1 MNKALAFRN
10 LGLSRFL
17 ESGIK
22 YRGPIGRKQKHCC
35 ARQFST
41 TDNVLDHEGGGRE
54 GAESQP
60 EDVVNLHGWDYDI
73 LINGGG
79 IVGITFAAQI
89 LQKTSNKLKIGRSNF
104 EQTCEPLISTS

>member
-1 MNKALAFRN
+1 MNKVLAFRN

-22 YRGPIGRKQKHCC
+22 YSGAIGRKRKHCC

-41 TDNVLDHEGGGRE
+41 TDSVLNQEEGGRN
-54 GAESQP
+54 GAESRS
-60 EDVVNLHGWDYDI
+60 EDVLNPQGWDYDI

-104 EQTCEPLISTS
+104 GQNCEQFQSSS